1 MEANPLQG
9 VFFVS
14 ATRTG
19 VQLWPLTNFRLWPQ
33 EPGSDFM
40 AAPGGNLWGLMP
52 HHMGSPNNR
61 ARKFGTSISTPF
73 ASAAAVY
80 YKHLNPGANP
90 ITLRKDLVHQD
101 QSSVQL

>member
-1 MEANPLQG
+1 MTSAGNYRVDLRQYRHYPSGFAMEANPLQG

-40 AAPGGNLWGLMP
+40 AAPGGNL
-52 HHMGSPNNR
+52 
-61 ARKFGTSISTPF
+61 
-73 ASAAAVY
+73 
-80 YKHLNPGANP
+80 
-90 ITLRKDLVHQD
+90 
-101 QSSVQL
+101 